1 MVIIIFKKLMVD
13 NADYEETSFS
23 KQFNKLLL
31 KLEKDLKILKVDS
44 DEDLNEHFKELKEL
58 KETAALSII
67 TIEDITSFLDT
78 NIFALMV
85 ELPEVFSFKLLTLY
99 TCMLSC
105 VESFPKK
112 AYQEHLQLLLDLKTD
127 ETKDLLLLINDKR
140 KKQQSFLL
148 NAENTETE
156 QHVSIRPF
164 FSILSEIKTKKRIK
178 SKDIE
183 MTSKRKRSI
192 QISPLALPNNLDNQ
206 IDDEN
211 QTDLLQ
217 SMKLF

>member
-1 MVIIIFKKLMVD
+1 MVD
-13 NADYEETSFS
+13 NVGYEEINSDEETSFK
-23 KQFNKLLL
+23 KQFNELLL
-31 KLEKDLKILKVDS
+31 KLEKDLKMLKVDS
-44 DEDLNEHFKELKEL
+44 DEDLNEHFKELKAL

-67 TIEDITSFLDT
+67 NIEDVTSFLDT

-99 TCMLSC
+99 ACMLNC

-112 AYQEHLQLLLDLKTD
+112 AYQEHLKLLLDLKTD

-140 KKQQSFLL
+140 KEQQSFLL
-148 NAENTETE
+148 DAETE

-164 FSILSEIKTKKRIK
+164 FSILSEIKTKKRVN
-178 SKDIE
+178 SKDVEII
-183 MTSKRKRSI
+183 SKQKRLRKV
-192 QISPLALPNNLDNQ
+192 SPLALPNNLDNQ
-206 IDDEN
+206 IDAEY
-211 QTDLLQ
+211 QTGLLQ